1 MTNKTEASCT
11 EAVLV
16 KEGKNEFLY
25 LKNVPVFFAQ
35 VLEPAKKYQSEDLA
49 YQFTV
54 FVDSDTREKLELP
67 VDEDG
72 VAINK
77 ELKEVGKDRNK
88 KKQIKYPLESQLKEG
103 KGTAYDIVDG
113 LHGMGLSLNDLTK
126 AGKKSIL
133 KVVDADG
140 KDWDKTKAIG
150 NGSKIHVKCF
160 GYRNQDEQ
168 LVVFPNLIVVVE
180 HVPYEG
186 NSGGVVEDSVLGV
199 SVDMS
204 SAYEDNEATNGL
216 GSNTTA
222 QSIVDSDNDTSDE
235 VDFEDDIPF

>member
-1 MTNKTEASCT
+1 MTNKT

-25 LKNVPVFFAQ
+25 LKNVPVFFAK
-35 VLEPAKKYQSEDLA
+35 VLEVVDNYAKDGKEF
-49 YQFTV
+49 QFTV

-72 VAINK
+72 IALNK
-77 ELKEVGKDRNK
+77 ELKEVGKDRK
-88 KKQIKYPLESQLKEG
+88 KNKQIKYPLESQLKDG

-113 LHGMGLSLNDLTK
+113 MHGMGLSLNELTK

-150 NGSKIHVKCF
+150 NGSKLHVKCF

-204 SAYEDNEATNGL
+204 SAYEANDVEDKA
-216 GSNTTA
+216 TA
-222 QSIVDSDNDTSDE
+222 QSIKDSANDTSDE
-235 VDFEDDIPF
+235 VDFDSSIPF

>member
-1 MTNKTEASCT
+1 MTNKT

-35 VLEPAKKYQSEDLA
+35 VLEPTKKYQSEDLA

-67 VDEDG
+67 VDEEG

-88 KKQIKYPLESQLKEG
+88 KKQLKYPLESQLKEG

-113 LHGMGLSLNDLTK
+113 MHGMGLSLNDLTK
-126 AGKKSIL
+126 QGKKSIL

-140 KDWDKTKAIG
+140 KDWDKSKAIG
-150 NGSKIHVKCF
+150 NGSKVHVKCF
-160 GYRNQDEQ
+160 GYRNVDEQ

-186 NSGGVVEDSVLGV
+186 GNGGGMVEDSVLGV

-204 SAYEDNEATNGL
+204 SAYEANEAANGL
-216 GSNTTA
+216 GSNPTA
-222 QSIVDSDNDTSDE
+222 QSIVDSANDTSDE

>member
-1 MTNKTEASCT
+1 MTNKT

-25 LKNVPVFFAQ
+25 LKNVPVFFAK
-35 VLEPAKKYQSEDLA
+35 VLEVVDNYAKDGKE

-54 FVDSDTREKLELP
+54 FVDNDTREKLELP

-72 VAINK
+72 IALNK
-77 ELKEVGKDRNK
+77 ELKEVGKDRK
-88 KKQIKYPLESQLKEG
+88 KNKQIKYPLESQLKDG
-103 KGTAYDIVDG
+103 KGTPYDIVDG
-113 LHGMGLSLNDLTK
+113 MYGMGLSLNELTK

-150 NGSKIHVKCF
+150 NGSKLHVKCF
-160 GYRNQDEQ
+160 GYRNVDEQ

-180 HVPYEG
+180 HVPYEGG

-204 SAYEDNEATNGL
+204 SAYEANEP
-216 GSNTTA
+216 TA
-222 QSIVDSDNDTSDE
+222 QSIKDSANDTSDE
-235 VDFEDDIPF
+235 VDFDSSIPF

>member
-1 MTNKTEASCT
+1 MTNKT

-25 LKNVPVFFAQ
+25 LKNVPVFFAK
-35 VLEPAKKYQSEDLA
+35 VLEVVDNYAKDGKEF
-49 YQFTV
+49 QFTV

-72 VAINK
+72 IALNK
-77 ELKEVGKDRNK
+77 ELKEVGKDRK
-88 KKQIKYPLESQLKEG
+88 KNKQIKYPLESQLKDG
-103 KGTAYDIVDG
+103 KGTPYDIVDG
-113 LHGMGLSLNDLTK
+113 MYGMGLSLNELTK

-150 NGSKIHVKCF
+150 NGSKVHVKCF
-160 GYRNQDEQ
+160 GYRNVDEQ

-204 SAYEDNEATNGL
+204 SAYEANDVEDKA
-216 GSNTTA
+216 TA
-222 QSIVDSDNDTSDE
+222 QSIKDSANDTSDE
-235 VDFEDDIPF
+235 AGFDSSIPF

>member
-1 MTNKTEASCT
+1 MTNKT

-35 VLEPAKKYQSEDLA
+35 VLEPTKKYQSEDLA

-103 KGTAYDIVDG
+103 KGTAYDLVDG

-150 NGSKIHVKCF
+150 NGSKVHVKCF
-160 GYRNQDEQ
+160 GYRNVDEQ

-186 NSGGVVEDSVLGV
+186 GSGGIVEDSVLGI

-204 SAYEDNEATNGL
+204 SAYEANEP
-216 GSNTTA
+216 TA
-222 QSIVDSDNDTSDE
+222 QSIVDSANDTSDE
-235 VDFEDDIPF
+235 VDFDESIPF

>member
-1 MTNKTEASCT
+1 MTNKT

-103 KGTAYDIVDG
+103 NGTAYDIVDG
-113 LHGMGLSLNDLTK
+113 LHGMGLSLNAITK
-126 AGKKSIL
+126 QGKKAIL

-140 KDWDKTKAIG
+140 KDWDKSKAIG

-204 SAYEDNEATNGL
+204 SAYEANEA
-216 GSNTTA
+216 SNESTA
-222 QSIVDSDNDTSDE
+222 QSIKDSANDTSGE

>member
-1 MTNKTEASCT
+1 MTNKT

-35 VLEPAKKYQSEDLA
+35 VLEPTKKYQSEDLA

-54 FVDSDTREKLELP
+54 FVDSDTRDKLELP

-88 KKQIKYPLESQLKEG
+88 KKQLKYPLESQLKEG

-113 LHGMGLSLNDLTK
+113 MHGMGLSLNDLTK

-140 KDWDKTKAIG
+140 KDWDKSKAIG
-150 NGSKIHVKCF
+150 NGSKVHVKCF
-160 GYRNQDEQ
+160 GYRNVDEQ

-186 NSGGVVEDSVLGV
+186 GNGGGMVEDSVLGV

-204 SAYEDNEATNGL
+204 SAYEANEAANVL
-216 GSNTTA
+216 GSNTTP
-222 QSIVDSDNDTSDE
+222 QSIVDSANDTSDE
-235 VDFEDDIPF
+235 VDFDQEIPF

>member
-1 MTNKTEASCT
+1 MTNAINQVKT

-25 LKNVPVFFAQ
+25 LKNVPVFFAKI
-35 VLEPAKKYQSEDLA
+35 LELGKKYQSEDLE
-49 YQFTV
+49 YQMTV
-54 FVDSDTREKLELP
+54 FVDTETREKLELP

-88 KKQIKYPLESQLKEG
+88 KKQVKYPLESQLKDG
-103 KGTAYDIVDG
+103 KGTAYDLVNG
-113 LHGMGLSLNDLTK
+113 LHGMGLSLNEMTK
-126 AGKKSIL
+126 SGKKSIL

-140 KDWDKTKAIG
+140 KDWDKSKAIG
-150 NGSKIHVKCF
+150 NGSILHVKCF

-168 LVVFPNLIVVVE
+168 LVVFPNLVVVVD

-186 NSGGVVEDSVLGV
+186 NSGGIVEDSILGV

-204 SAYEDNEATNGL
+204 SSYANNEDDKVTTESVMDSANE
-216 GSNTTA
+216 
-222 QSIVDSDNDTSDE
+222 QSDE
-235 VDFEDDIPF
+235 EFDDIPF

>member
-1 MTNKTEASCT
+1 MTNKT

-35 VLEPAKKYQSEDLA
+35 VLEPTKKYQSEDLA

-88 KKQIKYPLESQLKEG
+88 KKQLKYPLESQLKEG
-103 KGTAYDIVDG
+103 KGTAYDLVDG
-113 LHGMGLSLNDLTK
+113 MHGMGLSLNDLTK

-150 NGSKIHVKCF
+150 NGSKVHVKCF
-160 GYRNQDEQ
+160 GYRNVDEQ

-186 NSGGVVEDSVLGV
+186 GSGGIVEDSVLGI

-204 SAYEDNEATNGL
+204 SAYEANEVADGA
-216 GSNTTA
+216 TA
-222 QSIVDSDNDTSDE
+222 QSIKDSANDTSDE
-235 VDFEDDIPF
+235 VDFDSSIPF

>member
-1 MTNKTEASCT
+1 MTNKT

-77 ELKEVGKDRNK
+77 ELNEVGKDRNK
-88 KKQIKYPLESQLKEG
+88 KKQIKYPLESQLKDG
-103 KGTAYDIVDG
+103 KGTAYDLADCFFNNSTSTY
-113 LHGMGLSLNDLTK
+113 HG
-126 AGKKSIL
+126 
-133 KVVDADG
+133 
-140 KDWDKTKAIG
+140 
-150 NGSKIHVKCF
+150 
-160 GYRNQDEQ
+160 
-168 LVVFPNLIVVVE
+168 
-180 HVPYEG
+180 
-186 NSGGVVEDSVLGV
+186 
-199 SVDMS
+199 
-204 SAYEDNEATNGL
+204 SA
-216 GSNTTA
+216 
-222 QSIVDSDNDTSDE
+222 
-235 VDFEDDIPF
+235 

>member
-1 MTNKTEASCT
+1 MTNKT

-35 VLEPAKKYQSEDLA
+35 VLEPTKKYQSEDLA

-72 VAINK
+72 AAINK

-88 KKQIKYPLESQLKEG
+88 KKQLKYPLESQLKEG

-113 LHGMGLSLNDLTK
+113 MHGMGLSLNDLTK

-140 KDWDKTKAIG
+140 KDWDKNKAIG
-150 NGSKIHVKCF
+150 NGSKLHVKCF
-160 GYRNQDEQ
+160 GYRNVDEQ

-186 NSGGVVEDSVLGV
+186 GNSGGMVEDNVLGV
-199 SVDMS
+199 TVDMS
-204 SAYEDNEATNGL
+204 SAYEANDVEDKA
-216 GSNTTA
+216 TA
-222 QSIVDSDNDTSDE
+222 QSIVDSANDTSEE
-235 VDFEDDIPF
+235 VDFDSSIPF

>member
-1 MTNKTEASCT
+1 MTNKT

-35 VLEPAKKYQSEDLA
+35 VLEPTKKYQSEDLA

-88 KKQIKYPLESQLKEG
+88 KKQLKYPLESQLKEG
-103 KGTAYDIVDG
+103 KGTAYDLVDG
-113 LHGMGLSLNDLTK
+113 MHGMGLSLNDITK

-150 NGSKIHVKCF
+150 NGSKVHVKCF
-160 GYRNQDEQ
+160 GYRNVDEQ

-186 NSGGVVEDSVLGV
+186 GSGGIVEDSVLGI

-204 SAYEDNEATNGL
+204 SAYEANEVADGA
-216 GSNTTA
+216 TA
-222 QSIVDSDNDTSDE
+222 QSIKDSANDTSDE
-235 VDFEDDIPF
+235 VDFDSSIPF

>member
-1 MTNKTEASCT
+1 MTNKT

-35 VLEPAKKYQSEDLA
+35 VLEPTKKYQSEDLA

-88 KKQIKYPLESQLKEG
+88 KKQLKYPLESQLKEG

-113 LHGMGLSLNDLTK
+113 MHGMGLSLNDLTK

-150 NGSKIHVKCF
+150 NGSKVHVKCF
-160 GYRNQDEQ
+160 GYRNVDEQ

-186 NSGGVVEDSVLGV
+186 GNSGGMVEDSVLGV

-204 SAYEDNEATNGL
+204 SAYEANDVEDKA
-216 GSNTTA
+216 TA
-222 QSIVDSDNDTSDE
+222 QSIVDSANDTSDE
-235 VDFEDDIPF
+235 VDFDSEIPF

>member
-1 MTNKTEASCT
+1 MTNKT

-25 LKNVPVFFAQ
+25 LKNVPVFFAK
-35 VLEPAKKYQSEDLA
+35 VLEVVDNYAKDGKEF
-49 YQFTV
+49 QFTV

-72 VAINK
+72 IALNK
-77 ELKEVGKDRNK
+77 ELKEVGKDRK
-88 KKQIKYPLESQLKEG
+88 KNKQIKYPLESQLKDG
-103 KGTAYDIVDG
+103 KGTPYDIVDG
-113 LHGMGLSLNDLTK
+113 MYGMGLSLNELTK

-150 NGSKIHVKCF
+150 NGSKVHVKCF
-160 GYRNQDEQ
+160 GYRNVDEQ

-180 HVPYEG
+180 YVPYEG
-186 NSGGVVEDSVLGV
+186 GNSGGMVEDSVLGV

-204 SAYEDNEATNGL
+204 SAYEANDVEDKA
-216 GSNTTA
+216 TA
-222 QSIVDSDNDTSDE
+222 QSIKDSANDTSDE
-235 VDFEDDIPF
+235 ADFDSSIPF

>member
-1 MTNKTEASCT
+1 MTNKT

-35 VLEPAKKYQSEDLA
+35 VLEPTKKYQSEDLA

-88 KKQIKYPLESQLKEG
+88 KKQLKYPLESQLKEG
-103 KGTAYDIVDG
+103 KGTAYDLVDG
-113 LHGMGLSLNDLTK
+113 MHGMGLSLNDLTK

-150 NGSKIHVKCF
+150 NGSKVHVKCF
-160 GYRNQDEQ
+160 GYRNVDEQ

-186 NSGGVVEDSVLGV
+186 GSGGIVEDSVLGI

-204 SAYEDNEATNGL
+204 SAYEANEVADGL

-222 QSIVDSDNDTSDE
+222 QSIKDSANDTSDE
-235 VDFEDDIPF
+235 VDFDSSIPF

>member
-1 MTNKTEASCT
+1 MTNKT

-35 VLEPAKKYQSEDLA
+35 VLEPTKKYQSEDLA

-103 KGTAYDIVDG
+103 KGTAYDLVDG
-113 LHGMGLSLNDLTK
+113 MHGMGLSLNDITK

-150 NGSKIHVKCF
+150 NGSKVHVKCF
-160 GYRNQDEQ
+160 GYRNVDEQ

-186 NSGGVVEDSVLGV
+186 GSGGIVEDSVLGI

-204 SAYEDNEATNGL
+204 SAYEANEVVDGL
-216 GSNTTA
+216 GSNPTA
-222 QSIVDSDNDTSDE
+222 QSIKDSANDTSDE
-235 VDFEDDIPF
+235 VDFEDSIPF

>member
-1 MTNKTEASCT
+1 MTNKT

-35 VLEPAKKYQSEDLA
+35 VLEPTKKYQSEDLA

-103 KGTAYDIVDG
+103 KGTAYDLVDG

-140 KDWDKTKAIG
+140 KDWDKSKAIG
-150 NGSKIHVKCF
+150 NGSKVHVKCF
-160 GYRNQDEQ
+160 GYRNVDEQ

-186 NSGGVVEDSVLGV
+186 GSGGIVEDSVLGI

-204 SAYEDNEATNGL
+204 SAYEANEP
-216 GSNTTA
+216 TA
-222 QSIVDSDNDTSDE
+222 QSIVDSANDTSDE
-235 VDFEDDIPF
+235 VDFDSDIPF

>member
-1 MTNKTEASCT
+1 MTNKT

-113 LHGMGLSLNDLTK
+113 LHGMSLSLNAITK
-126 AGKKSIL
+126 QGKKSIL

-140 KDWDKTKAIG
+140 KDWDKSKAIG

-204 SAYEDNEATNGL
+204 SAYEDNEPEP
-216 GSNTTA
+216 TA
-222 QSIVDSDNDTSDE
+222 QSIKDSANDTSDE
-235 VDFEDDIPF
+235 VDFDSEIPF

>member
-1 MTNKTEASCT
+1 MTNAIKTEAILT
-11 EAVLV
+11 Q
-16 KEGKNEFLY
+16 EGKNEFLY

-35 VLEPAKKYQSEDLA
+35 VLEPTKKYQSEDLA

-54 FVDSDTREKLELP
+54 FVDTETREKLELP

-88 KKQIKYPLESQLKEG
+88 KKQLKYPLESQLKDG
-103 KGTAYDIVDG
+103 KGTAYDLVDG
-113 LHGMGLSLNDLTK
+113 LHGMSLSLNEMTK
-126 AGKKSIL
+126 SGKKSIL

-140 KDWDKTKAIG
+140 KDWDKNKAIG

-168 LVVFPNLIVVVE
+168 LVVFPNLIVVAE

-186 NSGGVVEDSVLGV
+186 NGGGVVEDSVLGV

-204 SAYEDNEATNGL
+204 SAYEDNE
-216 GSNTTA
+216 
-222 QSIVDSDNDTSDE
+222 SDE
-235 VDFEDDIPF
+235 TTSESVANAANEQSDEDFEQIPF

>member
-1 MTNKTEASCT
+1 MTNKT

-16 KEGKNEFLY
+16 KEVKNEFLY

-35 VLEPAKKYQSEDLA
+35 VLEPTKKYQSEDLA

-88 KKQIKYPLESQLKEG
+88 KKQLKYPLESQLKEG

-113 LHGMGLSLNDLTK
+113 MHGMGLSLNDLTK

-140 KDWDKTKAIG
+140 KDWDKSKAIG
-150 NGSKIHVKCF
+150 NGSKVHVKCF
-160 GYRNQDEQ
+160 GYRNVDEQ

-186 NSGGVVEDSVLGV
+186 GNSGGMVEDSVLGV

-204 SAYEDNEATNGL
+204 SAYEANDVEDKA
-216 GSNTTA
+216 TA
-222 QSIVDSDNDTSDE
+222 QSIVDSANNTSDE
-235 VDFEDDIPF
+235 VDFEEIPF

>member
-1 MTNKTEASCT
+1 MTNKT

-35 VLEPAKKYQSEDLA
+35 VLEPTKKYQSEDLA

-103 KGTAYDIVDG
+103 KGTAYDLVDG
-113 LHGMGLSLNDLTK
+113 LHGMGLSLNAVTK
-126 AGKKSIL
+126 QGKKSIL

-140 KDWDKTKAIG
+140 KDWDKSKAIG
-150 NGSKIHVKCF
+150 NGSKVHVKCF
-160 GYRNQDEQ
+160 GYRNVDEQ

-186 NSGGVVEDSVLGV
+186 SNSGGMVEDSVLGV

-204 SAYEDNEATNGL
+204 SAYEANDVEDKA
-216 GSNTTA
+216 TA
-222 QSIVDSDNDTSDE
+222 QSIVDSANDTSEE
-235 VDFEDDIPF
+235 VDFDSSIPF

>member
-1 MTNKTEASCT
+1 MTNKT

-54 FVDSDTREKLELP
+54 FVDNDTREKLELP

-113 LHGMGLSLNDLTK
+113 LHGMGLSLNAVTK
-126 AGKKSIL
+126 QGKKAIL

-150 NGSKIHVKCF
+150 NGSKVHVKCF

-204 SAYEDNEATNGL
+204 SAYEDNGAD
-216 GSNTTA
+216 SHPTA
-222 QSIVDSDNDTSDE
+222 QSIKDSANDTSGE

>member
-1 MTNKTEASCT
+1 MTNKT

-25 LKNVPVFFAQ
+25 LKNVPVFFAK
-35 VLEPAKKYQSEDLA
+35 VLEPTKKYQSEDLA
-49 YQFTV
+49 YQLTV

-103 KGTAYDIVDG
+103 KGTAYDLVDG

-126 AGKKSIL
+126 AGKKSTL

-150 NGSKIHVKCF
+150 NGSKVHVKCF
-160 GYRNQDEQ
+160 GYRNVDEQ

-186 NSGGVVEDSVLGV
+186 GSGGIVQDDILGV

-204 SAYEDNEATNGL
+204 SAYEANDVEGGL
-216 GSNTTA
+216 GGNPTA
-222 QSIVDSDNDTSDE
+222 QSIVDSANDTSGE
-235 VDFEDDIPF
+235 VDFEDEIPF

>member
-1 MTNKTEASCT
+1 MTNKT

-35 VLEPAKKYQSEDLA
+35 VLEPTKKYQSEDLA

-103 KGTAYDIVDG
+103 KGTAYDLVDG
-113 LHGMGLSLNDLTK
+113 LHGMGLSLNDITK

-150 NGSKIHVKCF
+150 NGSKVHVKCF
-160 GYRNQDEQ
+160 GYRNVDEQ

-186 NSGGVVEDSVLGV
+186 GSGGIVEDSVLGI

-204 SAYEDNEATNGL
+204 SAYEANEVVDGL
-216 GSNTTA
+216 GSNPTA
-222 QSIVDSDNDTSDE
+222 QSIKDSANDTSGE
-235 VDFEDDIPF
+235 VDFDESIPF

>member
-1 MTNKTEASCT
+1 MTNKT

-67 VDEDG
+67 VDADG

-88 KKQIKYPLESQLKEG
+88 KKQLKYPLESQLKEG
-103 KGTAYDIVDG
+103 KGTAYDLVG
-113 LHGMGLSLNDLTK
+113 GMHGMGLSLNDLTK

-150 NGSKIHVKCF
+150 NGSKVHVKCF
-160 GYRNQDEQ
+160 GYRNVDEQ

-186 NSGGVVEDSVLGV
+186 GNSGGMVEDSVLGV

-204 SAYEDNEATNGL
+204 SAYEANDVEDKA
-216 GSNTTA
+216 TA
-222 QSIVDSDNDTSDE
+222 QSIVDSANDTSGE
-235 VDFEDDIPF
+235 VDFEDEIPF

>member
-1 MTNKTEASCT
+1 MTNKT

-35 VLEPAKKYQSEDLA
+35 VLEPTKKYQSEDLA

-113 LHGMGLSLNDLTK
+113 MHGMGLSLNDLTK

-140 KDWDKTKAIG
+140 KDWDKNKAIG
-150 NGSKIHVKCF
+150 NGSKVHVKCF
-160 GYRNQDEQ
+160 GYRNVDEQ

-186 NSGGVVEDSVLGV
+186 GNGGGMVEDSVLGV

-204 SAYEDNEATNGL
+204 SAYEANEAANVL

-222 QSIVDSDNDTSDE
+222 QGIVDSANDTSDE
-235 VDFEDDIPF
+235 VDFDESIPF